1 MLQAWDRDLP
11 HTRNQCGVH
20 RNFSRI
26 HSTKNATYCAK
37 VRLPKS
43 LAALSRL
50 HCLNSGVALHAEQR
64 CLHLVSPPVF
74 CAAVLL
80 LHLRCRGKPVQGVGH
95 R

>member
-20 RNFSRI
+20 CNFSRV
-26 HSTKNATYCAK
+26 HSTGNAAYCAK

-43 LAALSRL
+43 FEASSSFRYFD
-50 HCLNSGVALHAEQR
+50 SGVALHAEQTS
-64 CLHLVSPPVF
+64 LHLISPPVF
-74 CAAVLL
+74 GAAVLL